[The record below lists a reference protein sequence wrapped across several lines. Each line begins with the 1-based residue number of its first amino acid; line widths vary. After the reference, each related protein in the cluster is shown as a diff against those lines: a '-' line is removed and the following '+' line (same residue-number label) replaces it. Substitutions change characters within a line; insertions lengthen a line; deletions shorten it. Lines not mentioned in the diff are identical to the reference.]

1 MMMRNASISD
11 QNAKGFSLLELL
23 MVTALIALLLS
34 GLYKLFDDWMQR
46 TVNRKVASEMMRVQK
61 ASEDFVFAN
70 FDTLRT
76 TSLNIFTEIPMAN
89 LRANN
94 YLPTGFQA
102 INSFQQNIRS
112 FRRTLRVNK
121 LNPDGTNAT
130 DPAGNP
136 IFIFSIEVVTVSDN
150 PAPGV
155 VLRVPNKRLLDTA
168 QAGGPSMGVIT
179 NLVLGGTTFVNRATS
194 LFSEWWVTR
203 ASLAAA
209 GYGATPNANGGYLAA
224 YGLINAES
232 TEANDE
238 WLYRVQITN
247 RPELNRM
254 ATNLRM
260 NSNSLQNT
268 GSIVTDR
275 MNVTGNA
282 SFLGQAQGVA
292 AETAQAMTVEQA
304 LRVDGGGESR
314 INMKDTNGACTLA
327 GGANRTLTGIGCSI
341 AGGEVQVI
349 SSNASAADATMNIG
363 TLTADGSVIT
373 DITNVG
379 NTTQARGVSTFTTT
393 TGASLTN
400 SGLVITPTATVTG
413 NTVQTQQMQAG
424 NMAVGGG
431 AAVNGNLV
439 AARAQPNGSSVTST
453 AMDVANTAVL
463 NGNIHANTMNANTSM
478 YIKGIIPTSYWDPVM
493 GRSVVCTQWGG
504 KTYCEPSG
512 THNWPNGTSESCQP
526 SAGSYFCDYY
536 RGGVFQGRCTYNRTT
551 GASGQAY
558 HQFAGCVVW

>member
-1 MMMRNASISD
+1 MMMRNATISG
-11 QNAKGFSLLELL
+11 QNTKGFSLLELL
-23 MVTALIALLLS
+23 MVTALIALLLG
-34 GLYKLFDDWMQR
+34 GLYQLFDDWMQR
-46 TVNRKVASEMMRVQK
+46 SVNRKVAGDMMRVQK

-70 FDTLRT
+70 FDALRG
-76 TSLNIFTEIPMAN
+76 TSLNVFTEIPIAT
-89 LRANN
+89 LRADN
-94 YLPTGFQA
+94 YLPTGYQA
-102 INSFQQNIRS
+102 INNFQQRIRT

-130 DPAGNP
+130 DPSGNP
-136 IFIFSIEVVTVSDN
+136 VYIFSIEVVTVSDN
-150 PAPGV
+150 PSAGV
-155 VLRVPNKRLLDTA
+155 TLRVGNKRLLDTA

-179 NLVLGGTTFVNRATS
+179 NLAMGTTIFANRVTS
-194 LFSEWWVTR
+194 VFGEWYVTR

-209 GYGATPNANGGYLAA
+209 GYTATPDTDGGYVAA
-224 YGLINAES
+224 YGLVNAES

-260 NSNSLQNT
+260 NSNSLQNA
-268 GSIVTDR
+268 GSVVTDK
-275 MNVTGNA
+275 MSVTGNA

-304 LRVDGGGESR
+304 LRVDSTGESR
-314 INMKDTNGACTLA
+314 INMKDTNGTCTLS
-327 GGANRTLTGIGCSI
+327 GGANRTLSGTGCSI

-349 SSNASAADATMNIG
+349 SSTASGVDATMNIG

-379 NTTQARGVSTFTTT
+379 NTAVAQGVSTFSTTAGT
-393 TGASLTN
+393 ALSN
-400 SGLVITPTATVTG
+400 SGLLITPTATVTG
-413 NTVQTQQMQAG
+413 GTVNTRQMQAG
-424 NMAVGGG
+424 NMSVTGASNVGD
-431 AAVNGNLV
+431 NLV
-439 AARAQPNGSSVTST
+439 AARANPNGYNVTST
-453 AMDVANTAVL
+453 NMDIANTAVL
-463 NGNIHANTMNANTSM
+463 DGNIQANNMRATTSL

-493 GRSVVCTQWGG
+493 GRSVVCTNWGG

-512 THNWPNGTSESCQP
+512 THNWPNGFTEVCSP
-526 SAGSYFCDYY
+526 SSGSYYCDYY
-536 RGGVFQGRCTYNRTT
+536 KGGQFQGRCTYNRAT

-558 HQFAGCVVW
+558 HQFAGCVTW